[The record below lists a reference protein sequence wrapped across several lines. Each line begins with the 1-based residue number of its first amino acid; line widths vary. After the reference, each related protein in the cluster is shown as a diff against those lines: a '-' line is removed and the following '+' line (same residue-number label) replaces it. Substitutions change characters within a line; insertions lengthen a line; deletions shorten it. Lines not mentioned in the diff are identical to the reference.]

1 MLKDFQRLCI
11 LKGIYPQQLH
21 GRVPGNTKVQSFY
34 HIKDIRARTM
44 AIMTER
50 ARALREMGAILE
62 KESQQILLTELHDAE
77 HLLGSESKG
86 FLYELIKGGLDKVR
100 SFVEAENPEVPK
112 IDDEENQDD
121 AGAVSTTNNKDTK
134 LLNAKEFLEYVIGKA
149 DKLSKDEQWSDSFTL
164 ALFGKSSRSTSCQ
177 HYLSGLDH
185 DKDGMIK
192 AAWEA
197 LREVGELDDVRV
209 TWGESLRDSN
219 QSLILT
225 ASMCGLRM

>member
-1 MLKDFQRLCI
+1 MLKDFRRLCI

-77 HLLGSESKG
+77 HLLGSELKG

-112 IDDEENQDD
+112 NNDEENQDD
-121 AGAVSTTNNKDTK
+121 AGAVSTTNNKDTR
-134 LLNAKEFLEYVIGKA
+134 LLDAKEFLEYVIGKA
-149 DKLSKDEQWSDSFTL
+149 DKLSKDEQWSDSF
-164 ALFGKSSRSTSCQ
+164 
-177 HYLSGLDH
+177 
-185 DKDGMIK
+185 
-192 AAWEA
+192 
-197 LREVGELDDVRV
+197 
-209 TWGESLRDSN
+209 
-219 QSLILT
+219 
-225 ASMCGLRM
+225 